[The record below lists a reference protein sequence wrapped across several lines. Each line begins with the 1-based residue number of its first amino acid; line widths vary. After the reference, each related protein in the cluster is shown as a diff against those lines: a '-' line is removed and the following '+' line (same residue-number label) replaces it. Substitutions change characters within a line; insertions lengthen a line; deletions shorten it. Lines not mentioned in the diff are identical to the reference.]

1 MATELGQAYVQIM
14 PSAKGIGKSTNDIL
28 NNELS
33 GVGDSAGDGIG
44 KNLIKGIKNI
54 IVAAG
59 LGKILKD
66 SIMEGA
72 NLEQSLGG
80 VEAIFGDAAD
90 KVKANAKAAF
100 QTAGVSA
107 NEYMEGV
114 TSFAASLLNSTGGNA
129 QLAADVAD
137 KAFRDMSDNANRFG
151 TDMASIQ
158 NAYQGFAKQ
167 NYTMLDN
174 LKLGYGG
181 TKQEME
187 RLLQDAQEISGVEY
201 NIDNL
206 ADVYTAIGVIQDK
219 LNVTGTTA
227 KEAAT
232 TFSGSFNM
240 MKAAA
245 HNLMGSLAM
254 GEEIGPALQN
264 LTASVGTFG
273 RNAVRLLWNVIQ
285 NIPSLLRGALQNLTT
300 AFSNFKF
307 GGLIIAFHQTM
318 TELLNVILTSGPA
331 FLSSAVTMLTGL
343 IPGLINSVSN
353 VISTTAQTIATQ
365 IPTMMADLL
374 PKILEFTQRLHD
386 SAGNFVDAGIELLQG
401 LISGIVASIPE
412 LLANIPLII
421 INIAGLINDNVPKL
435 IKGGITMIVSL
446 AKGLWDNRHEIIKNL
461 GNILLALVSAIGAV
475 NWIGLGKNI
484 ITFIGNGVKN
494 LASSLPTTLKDI
506 ASSAVDYVKNINWLQ
521 LGKDIITG
529 IVNGISS
536 VGSLIKDMLMGLASS
551 ALGAVKSFL
560 DIGSPSKV
568 FAKEVGQWIPAG
580 IASGIEKNA
589 DSVTGAMDDIV
600 DMTTGSM
607 TGSMM
612 LDSAINGMS
621 SGAGYNISNEDS
633 IVLAIVKAL
642 SELNLVST
650 VNIDGKEVA
659 RATAPFMQNELS
671 QISTRTN
678 RKLGLI

>member
-1 MATELGQAYVQIM
+1 MAIELGQAYVQIM
-14 PSAKGIGKSTNDIL
+14 PSAKGIGKSTNNLL
-28 NNELS
+28 NGELGGA
-33 GVGDSAGDGIG
+33 GVSAGESIG
-44 KNLIKGIKNI
+44 KNLISGIKKMI
-54 IVAAG
+54 AAAG
-59 LGKILKD
+59 IGKMLKD
-66 SIMEGA
+66 TIMEGA

-90 KVKANAKAAF
+90 KVKANAKDAF

-114 TSFAASLLNSTGGNA
+114 TSFAASLLNSTGGNT

-181 TKQEME
+181 TKTEME
-187 RLLQDAQEISGVEY
+187 RLLRDAQEISGVEY

-232 TFSGSFNM
+232 TFTGSFNM

-245 HNLMGSLAM
+245 HNLMGSIAL
-254 GEEIGPALQN
+254 GEEIGPALQD
-264 LTASVGTFG
+264 LTTSIGTFG
-273 RNAVRLLWNVIQ
+273 KNAVRLLWNIIQ
-285 NIPSLLRGALQNLTT
+285 NIPSLLQGVLQNLTT
-300 AFSNFKF
+300 AFSGFKF

-318 TELLNVILTSGPA
+318 SDLVNVILTSGPA

-343 IPGLINSVSN
+343 IPGLINSASN
-353 VISTTAQTIATQ
+353 VISTTAQTIAGQ

-386 SAGNFVDAGIELLQG
+386 SVGNFIDAGIELLQG
-401 LISGIVASIPE
+401 LIDGIVASIPD

-435 IKGGITMIVSL
+435 IKGGITMIISL
-446 AKGLWDNRHEIIKNL
+446 AKGLWDNRHEIINNL
-461 GNILLALVSAIGAV
+461 GNILLALINAIGAI

-484 ITFIGNGVKN
+484 ILFIGNGVKN
-494 LASSLPTTLKDI
+494 LATNLPNILKDI
-506 ASSAVDYVKNINWLQ
+506 GTKALNFVKNINWLQ
-521 LGKDIITG
+521 LGKDIING
-529 IVNGISS
+529 IVRGISA
-536 VGSLIKDMLMGLASS
+536 VGGLIKDMLMGLASS
-551 ALGAVKSFL
+551 ALNAVKSFL
-560 DIGSPSKV
+560 GIGSPSKV

-580 IASGIEKNA
+580 IATGIEKNA
-589 DSVTGAMDDIV
+589 DTVTGAMEDIV
-600 DMTTGSM
+600 DMTTGSI
-607 TGSMM
+607 TSDVA
-612 LDSAINGMS
+612 LATSAQAMQLNGGYVPIQNGYNTLEAKLTAIIDLLAAGHVININGERM
-621 SGAGYNISNEDS
+621 AAA
-633 IVLAIVKAL
+633 LAVDMDVAL
-642 SELNLVST
+642 GT
-650 VNIDGKEVA
+650 VAIRRERG
-659 RATAPFMQNELS
+659 
-671 QISTRTN
+671 
-678 RKLGLI
+678 

>member
-1 MATELGQAYVQIM
+1 MAIELGQAYVQIM
-14 PSAKGIGKSTNDIL
+14 PSAKGIGKSTEGIL
-28 NNELS
+28 SNEL
-33 GVGDSAGDGIG
+33 GSAGTGAGEAVG
-44 KNLIKGIKNI
+44 KNLISGIKKMI
-54 IVAAG
+54 AAAG
-59 LGKILKD
+59 IGKILKD

-114 TSFAASLLNSTGGNA
+114 TSFAASLLSSTGNNT

-181 TKQEME
+181 TKTEME
-187 RLLQDAQEISGVEY
+187 RLLKDAQEISGVEY

-240 MKAAA
+240 MRASAK
-245 HNLMGSLAM
+245 NLMGDIAL
-254 GEEIGPALQN
+254 GEDIGPALQA
-264 LTASVGTFG
+264 LTSSMLSFSTNALRLVGNIITG
-273 RNAVRLLWNVIQ
+273 LPEVISYAIPTIISTLQTTLQ
-285 NIPSLLRGALQNLTT
+285 NITSTVAASLPT
-300 AFSNFKF
+300 
-307 GGLIIAFHQTM
+307 
-318 TELLNVILTSGPA
+318 
-331 FLSSAVTMLTGL
+331 FLHEF
-343 IPGLINSVSN
+343 
-353 VISTTAQTIATQ
+353 
-365 IPTMMADLL
+365 L
-374 PKILEFTQRLHD
+374 PKVLEFTSNLREQVGSFID
-386 SAGNFVDAGIELLQG
+386 TGIELLQG
-401 LISGIVASIPE
+401 LISGMIASIPD
-412 LLANIPLII
+412 LLANIPKII
-421 INIAGLINDNVPKL
+421 TNIAGLVNDNIPKL
-435 IKGGITMIVSL
+435 IKAGITMIINM
-446 AKGLWDNRHEIIKNL
+446 AKGLWDNRQEIIKNL

-494 LASSLPTTLKDI
+494 LATSLPTTLKEI
-506 ASSAVDYVKNINWLQ
+506 ASNAVDYVKNINWLQ

-560 DIGSPSKV
+560 GIGSPSKV

-589 DSVTGAMDDIV
+589 GSVTGAMDDIV
-600 DMTTGSM
+600 EMTTGSM
-607 TGSMM
+607 TSSMM
-612 LDSAINGMS
+612 LDMANGIS
-621 SGAGYNISNEDS
+621 SEAGTGVSNEDR
-633 IVLAIVKAL
+633 IVMAIVKAL
-642 SELNLVST
+642 SELNLVSS
-650 VNIDGKEVA
+650 VNIDGKELA
-659 RATAPFMQNELS
+659 RATAPFMQNELD
-671 QISTRTN
+671 QIGTRTN
-678 RKLGLI
+678 RKLGFI

>member
-1 MATELGQAYVQIM
+1 MAIELGQAYVQIM
-14 PSAKGIGKSTNDIL
+14 PSAKGIGKSTEGIL
-28 NNELS
+28 SNEL
-33 GVGDSAGDGIG
+33 GSAGTGAGETVG
-44 KNLIKGIKNI
+44 KNLISGIKKMI
-54 IVAAG
+54 AAAG
-59 LGKILKD
+59 IGKILKD

-114 TSFAASLLNSTGGNA
+114 TSFAASLLSSTGNNT

-181 TKQEME
+181 TKTEME
-187 RLLQDAQEISGVEY
+187 RLLKDAQEISGVEY

-240 MKAAA
+240 MRASAK
-245 HNLMGSLAM
+245 NLMGDIAL
-254 GEEIGPALQN
+254 GEDIGPALQA
-264 LTASVGTFG
+264 LTSSMLSFSTNALRLVGNIITG
-273 RNAVRLLWNVIQ
+273 LPEVISYAIPTIISTLQTTLQ
-285 NIPSLLRGALQNLTT
+285 NITSTVAASLPT
-300 AFSNFKF
+300 
-307 GGLIIAFHQTM
+307 
-318 TELLNVILTSGPA
+318 
-331 FLSSAVTMLTGL
+331 FLHEF
-343 IPGLINSVSN
+343 
-353 VISTTAQTIATQ
+353 
-365 IPTMMADLL
+365 L
-374 PKILEFTQRLHD
+374 PKVLEFTSNLREQVGSFID
-386 SAGNFVDAGIELLQG
+386 TGIELLQG
-401 LISGIVASIPE
+401 LISGMIASIPD
-412 LLANIPLII
+412 LLANIPKII
-421 INIAGLINDNVPKL
+421 TNIAGLVNDNIPKL
-435 IKGGITMIVSL
+435 IKAGITMIINM
-446 AKGLWDNRHEIIKNL
+446 AKGLWDNRQEIIKNL

-494 LASSLPTTLKDI
+494 LATSLPTTLKEI
-506 ASSAVDYVKNINWLQ
+506 ASNAVDYVKNINWLQ

-560 DIGSPSKV
+560 GIGSPSKV

-589 DSVTGAMDDIV
+589 GSVTGAMDDIV
-600 DMTTGSM
+600 EMTTGSM
-607 TGSMM
+607 TSSMM
-612 LDSAINGMS
+612 LDMANGIS
-621 SGAGYNISNEDS
+621 SEAGTGVSNEDR
-633 IVLAIVKAL
+633 IVMAIVKAL
-642 SELNLVST
+642 SELNLVSS
-650 VNIDGKEVA
+650 VNIDGKELA
-659 RATAPFMQNELS
+659 RATAPFMQNELD
-671 QISTRTN
+671 QIGTRTN
-678 RKLGLI
+678 RKLGFI

>member
-1 MATELGQAYVQIM
+1 MAIELGQAYVQIM
-14 PSAKGIGKSTNDIL
+14 PSAKGIGKSTEGIL
-28 NNELS
+28 SNEL
-33 GVGDSAGDGIG
+33 GSAGTGAGEAVG
-44 KNLIKGIKNI
+44 KNLISGIKKMI
-54 IVAAG
+54 AAAG
-59 LGKILKD
+59 IGKILKD

-114 TSFAASLLNSTGGNA
+114 TSFAASLLSSTGNNT

-181 TKQEME
+181 TKTEME
-187 RLLQDAQEISGVEY
+187 RLLKDAQEISGVEY

-240 MKAAA
+240 MRASAK
-245 HNLMGSLAM
+245 NLMGDIAL
-254 GEEIGPALQN
+254 GEDIGPALQA
-264 LTASVGTFG
+264 LTSSMLSFSTNALRLVGNIITG
-273 RNAVRLLWNVIQ
+273 LPEVISYAIPTIISTLQTTLQ
-285 NIPSLLRGALQNLTT
+285 NITSTVAASLPT
-300 AFSNFKF
+300 
-307 GGLIIAFHQTM
+307 
-318 TELLNVILTSGPA
+318 
-331 FLSSAVTMLTGL
+331 FLHEF
-343 IPGLINSVSN
+343 
-353 VISTTAQTIATQ
+353 
-365 IPTMMADLL
+365 L
-374 PKILEFTQRLHD
+374 PKILEFTSNLREQVGSFID
-386 SAGNFVDAGIELLQG
+386 TGIELLQG
-401 LISGIVASIPE
+401 LISGMIASIPD
-412 LLANIPLII
+412 LLANIPKII
-421 INIAGLINDNVPKL
+421 TNIAGLVNDNIPKL
-435 IKGGITMIVSL
+435 IKAGITMIINM
-446 AKGLWDNRHEIIKNL
+446 AKGLWDNRQEIIKNL

-494 LASSLPTTLKDI
+494 LATSLPTTLKEI
-506 ASSAVDYVKNINWLQ
+506 ASNAVDYVKNINWLQ

-560 DIGSPSKV
+560 GIGSPSKV

-589 DSVTGAMDDIV
+589 GSVTGAMDDIV
-600 DMTTGSM
+600 EMTTGSM
-607 TGSMM
+607 TSSMM
-612 LDSAINGMS
+612 LDMANGIS
-621 SGAGYNISNEDS
+621 SEAGTGVSNEDR
-633 IVLAIVKAL
+633 IVMAIVKAL
-642 SELNLVST
+642 SELNLVSS
-650 VNIDGKEVA
+650 VNIDGKELA
-659 RATAPFMQNELS
+659 RATAPFMQNELD
-671 QISTRTN
+671 QIGTRTN
-678 RKLGLI
+678 RKLGFI

>member
-1 MATELGQAYVQIM
+1 MAIELGQAYVQIM
-14 PSAKGIGKSTNDIL
+14 PSAKGIGKNTESLL
-28 NNELS
+28 NGEL
-33 GVGDSAGDGIG
+33 GTAGTGAGEAVG
-44 KNLIKGIKNI
+44 KNLISGIKKMI
-54 IVAAG
+54 AAAG
-59 LGKILKD
+59 IGKILKD

-114 TSFAASLLNSTGGNA
+114 TSFAASLLSSTGNNT

-181 TKQEME
+181 TKTEME
-187 RLLQDAQEISGVEY
+187 RLLKDAQEISGVEY

-240 MKAAA
+240 MRASAK
-245 HNLMGSLAM
+245 NLMGDIAL
-254 GEEIGPALQN
+254 GEDIGPALQA
-264 LTASVGTFG
+264 LTSSMLSFSTNALRLVGNIITG
-273 RNAVRLLWNVIQ
+273 LPEVISYAIPTIISTLQTTLQ
-285 NIPSLLRGALQNLTT
+285 NITSTVAASLPT
-300 AFSNFKF
+300 
-307 GGLIIAFHQTM
+307 
-318 TELLNVILTSGPA
+318 
-331 FLSSAVTMLTGL
+331 FLHEF
-343 IPGLINSVSN
+343 
-353 VISTTAQTIATQ
+353 
-365 IPTMMADLL
+365 L
-374 PKILEFTQRLHD
+374 PKILEFTSNLREQVGSFID
-386 SAGNFVDAGIELLQG
+386 TGIELLQG
-401 LISGIVASIPE
+401 LISGMIASIPD
-412 LLANIPLII
+412 LLANIPKII
-421 INIAGLINDNVPKL
+421 TNIAGLVNDNIPKL
-435 IKGGITMIVSL
+435 IKAGITMIINM
-446 AKGLWDNRHEIIKNL
+446 AKGLWDNRQEIIKNL

-494 LASSLPTTLKDI
+494 LATSLPTTLKEI
-506 ASSAVDYVKNINWLQ
+506 ASNAVDYVKNINWLQ

-560 DIGSPSKV
+560 GIGSPAKV

-612 LDSAINGMS
+612 LDMANGIS
-621 SGAGYNISNEDS
+621 SEAGIGVSNEDR
-633 IVLAIVKAL
+633 IVMAIVKAL
-642 SELNLVST
+642 SELNLVSS
-650 VNIDGKEVA
+650 VNIDGKELA
-659 RATAPFMQNELS
+659 RATAPFMQNELD
-671 QISTRTN
+671 QIGTRTN
-678 RKLGLI
+678 RKLGFI